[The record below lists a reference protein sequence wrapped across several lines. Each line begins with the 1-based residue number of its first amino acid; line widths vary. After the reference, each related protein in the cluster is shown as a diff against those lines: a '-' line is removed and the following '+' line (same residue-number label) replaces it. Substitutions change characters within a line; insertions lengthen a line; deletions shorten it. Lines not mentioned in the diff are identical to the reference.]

1 LVDLTTVERN
11 QLRIGVGHVAFAFS
25 SIPKHSPG
33 AMTQDPSRLTLY
45 GSFTSSSSYKPM
57 LYLALSRLPFSFRT
71 VNLKNGVQ
79 KLPEYLAINRYG
91 QVPALRHAGLT
102 IVQSNFVLDYLARTT
117 GHFAGATEQD
127 RWTAR
132 EWLSWEADNIT
143 AVAKVRHYSRFRKV
157 DPAVM
162 DYFRPLADAAVT
174 FVDNAL
180 EGRDWLVGDSLTIAD
195 IGCWGRMVFMAE
207 GGMDITHYPNVYAWS
222 KRLSALP
229 GFALPYDLIP
239 KKDAEFDPCA

>member
-1 LVDLTTVERN
+1 
-11 QLRIGVGHVAFAFS
+11 
-25 SIPKHSPG
+25 
-33 AMTQDPSRLTLY
+33 MTQDPFRPILY

-57 LYLALSRLPFSFRT
+57 LYLALSGMPFSFRT

-79 KLPEYLAINRYG
+79 KLPEYLAVNRYG
-91 QVPALRHAGLT
+91 QVPALRHNNLT
-102 IVQSNFVLDYLARTT
+102 IVQSNIVLDYLARTT
-117 GHFAGATEQD
+117 GHFAGDSEQD

-143 AVAKVRHYSRFRKV
+143 NVAKVRHYSRFRKV
-157 DPAVM
+157 DNAVM

-180 EGRDWLVGDSLTIAD
+180 EGKDWLVGGSLTIAD

-207 GGMDITHYPNVYAWS
+207 GGMDIANWPNVHAWS
-222 KRLSALP
+222 KRLAALP
-229 GFALPYDLIP
+229 GFGLPYDLIP
-239 KKDAEFDPCA
+239 KKDTEFDPCV